1 MTEFVEYE
9 QTLPLNSKLAHIRE
23 TAATKFAW
31 PEVEV
36 FDIESGESLDSDDA
50 LQRAVSSWQLRAD
63 AASLEHSY
71 DATLARIGVLLRSP
85 RAEHHFKGCHALWEM
100 MFGDERSRPGTSVL
114 KVRLL
119 AKLQPRTPIHR
130 PLRTSISSW
139 QTCCWQ
145 PLTKLLA
152 DRAAPPAGAIA
163 YFFPLSPRIFLTR
176 SLAAAA
182 FPPAES
188 EASARSTTHQRR
200 APHASG
206 ASCATPQRARPPQR
220 ARYRANA
227 NCPSR

>member
-1 MTEFVEYE
+1 MSAAGDETPRHVACGMPVRLVDVTEFVEYE

-23 TAATKFAW
+23 TAAAKFAW

-119 AKLQPRTPIHR
+119 AKLQLKTLQ
-130 PLRTSISSW
+130 LR
-139 QTCCWQ
+139 
-145 PLTKLLA
+145 A
-152 DRAAPPAGAIA
+152 R
-163 YFFPLSPRIFLTR
+163 
-176 SLAAAA
+176 
-182 FPPAES
+182 
-188 EASARSTTHQRR
+188 RSTS
-200 APHASG
+200 PSP
-206 ASCATPQRARPPQR
+206 TPT
-220 ARYRANA
+220 
-227 NCPSR
+227 